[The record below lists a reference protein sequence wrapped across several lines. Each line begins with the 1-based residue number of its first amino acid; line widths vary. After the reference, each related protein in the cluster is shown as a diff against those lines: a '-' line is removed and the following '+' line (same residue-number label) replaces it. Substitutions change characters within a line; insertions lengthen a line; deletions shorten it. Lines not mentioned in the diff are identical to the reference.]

1 MRGLFVWLKIFEN
14 IGRSVPPG
22 SFLAKLPLS
31 FLCPAHPLWDE
42 KNPSMYKKKLEK
54 YIPQQQRRDRDIK
67 QQKVNI
73 WKTKGIKEDGTRYK
87 ILSPHVGLKK
97 NEEL

>member
-1 MRGLFVWLKIFEN
+1 
-14 IGRSVPPG
+14 
-22 SFLAKLPLS
+22 
-31 FLCPAHPLWDE
+31 
-42 KNPSMYKKKLEK
+42 MYKKKLEK

-67 QQKVNI
+67 QQKVDI
-73 WKTKGIKEDGTRYK
+73 WKTKGIKADGTRYK

>member
-1 MRGLFVWLKIFEN
+1 MISVLDWCKILVE
-14 IGRSVPPG
+14 IIIQDE
-22 SFLAKLPLS
+22 

-97 NEEL
+97 NEELQHCL